1 MIVDGEDASISCIW
15 YARER
20 NASMALE
27 LYMLGLVV
35 QDMGKSLE
43 FYRRLGLAIPERSEA
58 KTHFEIKMGSGL
70 TFFLDSRPPR
80 WDPECVEKDD
90 PGHIDATDGYR
101 SILEFYLKTRDAVDA
116 KYTELTG
123 FGYRS
128 YRAPYE
134 SPIGMYFAMVKDP
147 DGYTILL
154 SGDVGKNET
163 EKEA

>member
-1 MIVDGEDASISCIW
+1 MIVDDRDASISCVW
-15 YARER
+15 CACERYAG
-20 NASMALE
+20 MALE

-43 FYRRLGLAIPERSEA
+43 FYRRLGLAIPEGSEA
-58 KTHFEIKMGSGL
+58 KTHVEIKMGSGL
-70 TFFLDSRPPR
+70 TFFLDSKPTR
-80 WDPECVEKDD
+80 WDLEFVEKDD
-90 PGHIDATDGYR
+90 PGHIEEADGCR

-128 YRAPYE
+128 HRAPYK

-147 DGYTILL
+147 DGNTILL
-154 SGDVGKNET
+154 SGDWGKNET